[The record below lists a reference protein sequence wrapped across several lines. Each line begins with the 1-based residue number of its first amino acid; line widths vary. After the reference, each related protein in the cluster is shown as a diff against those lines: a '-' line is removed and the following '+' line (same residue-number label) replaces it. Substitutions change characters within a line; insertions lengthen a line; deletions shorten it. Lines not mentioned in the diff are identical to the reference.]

1 MCSKLYLQRRLS
13 NENKTFS
20 EVELLAAS
28 NYVVVLAE
36 PGGGK
41 TELLGSLAQQLGTS
55 SVTANMF
62 VQLGARHENTPL
74 VIDAF
79 DELAKIDQSGIHKL
93 LAKITIAKPSH
104 VVISSRSSEW
114 DISATNAVKNFLEI
128 EPLVVRLCEFGD
140 SEQRAIFEHHA
151 QEKTH

>member
-62 VQLGARHENTPL
+62 VQLGA
-74 VIDAF
+74 
-79 DELAKIDQSGIHKL
+79 
-93 LAKITIAKPSH
+93 
-104 VVISSRSSEW
+104 
-114 DISATNAVKNFLEI
+114 
-128 EPLVVRLCEFGD
+128 
-140 SEQRAIFEHHA
+140 
-151 QEKTH
+151 